1 MQILSIK
8 NLKDTNFKSVRS
20 TKDKT
25 QINKSKFLKKILQMK
40 IKTKNSSR
48 ETNFILKYQKM

>member
-1 MQILSIK
+1 MQIINIK

-25 QINKSKFLKKILQMK
+25 QINKSKFQKKKLEMK
-40 IKTKNSSR
+40 IITKNSSR
-48 ETNFILKYQKM
+48 ETNFILKY